1 MIALTIIC
9 MLLAVA
15 SPQTTDFDVTQW
27 TNDTNTSY
35 TVVDG
40 STTTTTT
47 ISTTTLNSASSSHT
61 PVSATSGGSIQQQ
74 LINID
79 FLIIGI
85 FFLLLKYIN

>member
-1 MIALTIIC
+1 
-9 MLLAVA
+9 MLLVVA

-27 TNDTNTSY
+27 TNDTNTSL
-35 TVVDG
+35 TVEDG
-40 STTTTTT
+40 NTTTTTA
-47 ISTTTLNSASSSHT
+47 ISTTTLNSTSSSHT
-61 PVSATSGGSIQQQ
+61 AVSSTSGGSIQQQ

>member
-9 MLLAVA
+9 ILLAVA

-27 TNDTNTSY
+27 TNDTNTSL

-40 STTTTTT
+40 NTT
-47 ISTTTLNSASSSHT
+47 ISTTTLNNTSSSHT
-61 PVSATSGGSIQQQ
+61 TVPTTSGGSIQQQ
-74 LINID
+74 LIDID